1 MKNLTLILSLFIF
14 SFSSFAIANEEQDAG
29 LNGSAANTEA
39 KQTEEALSNVRPGQP
54 FVGTI
59 ESEKR
64 ARRDWIWESEIE
76 PEDTGWA
83 LYLDNDLFALR
94 DGDRDYTGGMSL
106 TLSGSRAKDYWFS
119 LNPVLEKLDDWS
131 SVSNLHDSGDR
142 ELHSIETGFTVFT
155 PANINQV
162 DMQQGDRPYASLIY
176 LSNTKE
182 SIDLDNDS
190 AWVSSFTV
198 GILGSSIVE
207 EIQTEIHK
215 ATGSEEPVGWENQI
229 SDGGELTFRYSL
241 AKQNLFHFNYQGDN
255 RVEVSTTSQASL
267 GYLTEVSFGMAARV
281 GEFNTPWY
289 SFRPQFND
297 YSEKSSSM
305 AGSEKGS
312 EELYFWAGFNLHA
325 RLYNSFLQG
334 QFKHTESAYSANEVR
349 HLVADGWL
357 GVTKQFKSGWRV
369 SYLLRGQTSEIKS
382 GVADRSTVWGGFIV
396 SKGW

>member
-1 MKNLTLILSLFIF
+1 MKFLQIVLSIWLF
-14 SFSSFAIANEEQDAG
+14 G
-29 LNGSAANTEA
+29 LAANVAA
-39 KQTEEALSNVRPGQP
+39 KDNNDQPPVKVAAKSSVDQSEQHQSGQALVA
-54 FVGTI
+54 TI
-59 ESEKR
+59 DSEKR

-76 PEDTGWA
+76 PNNTGWS

-106 TLSGSRAKDYWFS
+106 TLSGSRATDYWFS
-119 LNPVLEKLDDWS
+119 LNPVLQSID
-131 SVSNLHDSGDR
+131 NLSFIGDLHRHGDR
-142 ELHSIETGFTVFT
+142 QLHSIETGFTVFT

-162 DMQQGDRPYASLIY
+162 DKQLGDRPYASLIY

-182 SIDLDNDS
+182 SIDLKNDS
-190 AWVSSFTV
+190 AWVSSFTIGV
-198 GILGSSIVE
+198 LGSSIVE

-241 AKQNLFHFNYQGDN
+241 AKQNLFHFNYQGEN

-267 GYLTEVSFGMAARV
+267 GYLTEFSFGMAARV

-297 YSEKSSSM
+297 YSEKSSSL
-305 AGSEKGS
+305 AGTQKGS

-334 QFKHTESAYSANEVR
+334 QFKQTQSAFSADELR
-349 HLVADGWL
+349 HWVVDGWL
-357 GVTKQFKSGWRV
+357 GVTKQFNTGWRV
-369 SYLLRGQTSEIKS
+369 SYLLRGQSSEIKK
-382 GVADRSTVWGGFIV
+382 GVADRNTVWGGFII
-396 SKGW
+396 SKAW